1 MFKISAKLFDN
12 SNDTNTSPQVTLIPF
27 IKKVQSHDAIRT
39 EAHGTLKKNFYN
51 ELIFYL
57 HIVNDHKW
65 RIVYYYL
72 IVCSMLND
80 SVIAIFGPQE
90 KTNIPIVK
98 SISDV
103 KEIPHIQAKYDGH
116 QTRSICGINLY
127 PHPTTLS
134 KVSIRIILQ

>member
-12 SNDTNTSPQVTLIPF
+12 TEDTNTFPQVTFIPF
-27 IKKVQSHDAIRT
+27 IKKVQFHDAIRT
-39 EAHGTLKKNFYN
+39 EAHGTLKITNFCN
-51 ELIFYL
+51 ELIS
-57 HIVNDHKW
+57 DHKW
-65 RIVYYYL
+65 NNLYYYL

-103 KEIPHIQAKYDGH
+103 KEIPHIQARYDGH

-134 KVSIRIILQ
+134 KVSKHIILQ